1 MLAAFLGHPDA
12 CRLLLAAGADVD
24 ARDAHGKTALHLAAR
39 AGKGSG
45 ASESAAPV
53 LLEAGADVND
63 SGVEIFPIAASITP
77 LMFTAIFNNAAELEV
92 LLALRADP
100 SLRGR
105 FLTRRG
111 TALDLAKHWRR
122 AAAQA
127 LLEDA

>member
-24 ARDAHGKTALHLAAR
+24 ARDAYGMTALHWAAL

-63 SGVEIFPIAASITP
+63 SGVNIFPLFASFTP
-77 LMFTAIFNNAAELEV
+77 LMTAAFLNNAAELEV

-100 SLRGR
+100 SRRGR
-105 FLTRRG
+105 VLTLRG
-111 TALDLAKHWRR
+111 TALDIAKAHRR
-122 AAAQA
+122 AAARA